1 MNLIAIALLRARAA
15 ASGIVELNQKGQ
27 TLTVKLGVFDFAAIS
42 SLCEEASFKG
52 RVFFAAG
59 KTPAITVKLKSGE
72 DALKLA
78 QLLVDRYCL
87 LGTNKGASSSM
98 QTGREAGAGAGK
110 S

>member
-87 LGTNKGASSSM
+87 LRNK
-98 QTGREAGAGAGK
+98 
-110 S
+110 

>member
-1 MNLIAIALLRARAA
+1 MKSSTGTVTRPKGVMNLIAIALLRARAA
-15 ASGIVELNQKGQ
+15 ASSGIVELSQKGQ

-87 LGTNKGASSSM
+87 LRNK
-98 QTGREAGAGAGK
+98 
-110 S
+110 